1 MEMIIVLLI
10 RDSIVKI
17 GGDIAGKEFI
27 MDPLISVL
35 LLSYYSDLATSFWL
49 VLAHDL
55 LLAELMRH
63 LSEFLDS

>member
-1 MEMIIVLLI
+1 MEMIIVLLV

-17 GGDIAGKEFI
+17 GRDIAGKEFI

-35 LLSYYSDLATSFWL
+35 LSYYSDLATGFWL

>member
-1 MEMIIVLLI
+1 MIIVLI
-10 RDSIVKI
+10 VRDIIVKI

-35 LLSYYSDLATSFWL
+35 LLSYYFDLATSFWF
-49 VLAHDL
+49 VLGHDL

-63 LSEFLDS
+63 LSEFLGS